1 MRRPIE
7 MGNPL
12 LFFTMVIV
20 LFPLGLGP
28 APDKLAIFAP
38 GVLWI
43 TALLSNLLTSDAVFR
58 SDFDDGSLEQLV
70 LAPQPLFLSALAYIL
85 AHWLTTGLL
94 LALVSPIFALMLNL
108 PVSALST
115 LIVSL
120 LLGTAVLSLLGGIGA
135 ALTVATVS
143 AAPIPPSRLSTA
155 VPNSKLTMSVL
166 NADTGRFSMRANI
179 GDTNANSKP
188 VVSQWAKIYASA
200 ERNRGC
206 GARTSCSK
214 LPSSKSLR
222 KTASEV
228 NRLER
233 SAVIH
238 RTPGAKMANLS
249 GAGPRPSG
257 NKTITIVKNSR
268 GLPIS
273 MGRRIANNN
282 CLRNSSAQNC
292 PV

>member
-1 MRRPIE
+1 MSAPHTGQFCALLLRRQLLLAMRRPIE

-135 ALTVATVS
+135 ALTVGLKRGGVLISLLILPLYLPVLIFGT
-143 AAPIPPSRLSTA
+143 AAVQAA
-155 VPNSKLTMSVL
+155 V
-166 NADTGRFSMRANI
+166 TG
-179 GDTNANSKP
+179 T
-188 VVSQWAKIYASA
+188 
-200 ERNRGC
+200 
-206 GARTSCSK
+206 
-214 LPSSKSLR
+214 
-222 KTASEV
+222 
-228 NRLER
+228 
-233 SAVIH
+233 
-238 RTPGAKMANLS
+238 
-249 GAGPRPSG
+249 PSG
-257 NKTITIVKNSR
+257 PYLAILGAMLSLAIALAPLAIAA
-268 GLPIS
+268 GLRIS
-273 MGRRIANNN
+273 ID
-282 CLRNSSAQNC
+282 
-292 PV
+292 V